1 MKLCQENVIKVP
13 WKSFYEGL
21 ICGNEAEEAAE
32 DDEISAA
39 QNED

>member
-1 MKLCQENVIKVP
+1 MIKVP

-21 ICGNEAEEAAE
+21 VCGNSDEEKAE

-39 QNED
+39 QNIGH

>member
-1 MKLCQENVIKVP
+1 MIKVP

-21 ICGNEAEEAAE
+21 VCGNNDEERAE

-39 QNED
+39 QNIGQ